1 MNPLSIDSRL
11 LELLS
16 RASSLELFQLS
27 AVIERMLADP
37 KRIVQ
42 VRKELHLGQTVR
54 FMDWRDGQM
63 RTGKVVAIKDTQ
75 LTIQEDGTR
84 SSWGVPYAAVE
95 PPTAGVAKSTAPEPP
110 PPAWARRASRPRIS

>member
-1 MNPLSIDSRL
+1 VKAQGIDSRL

-16 RASSLELFQLS
+16 RASSLELFQLN

-42 VRKELHLGQTVR
+42 VRKDMHLGQTVS
-54 FMDWRDGQM
+54 FMDWRDGRM
-63 RTGKVVAIKDTQ
+63 RTGKVVAMKDTQ
-75 LTIQEDGTR
+75 VTIQEDATR

-95 PPTAGVAKSTAPEPP
+95 PPTVGADRILTT
-110 PPAWARRASRPRIS
+110 RAD